1 MTTYK
6 INTEDYNEIVKGINR
21 AQESIDYELGMQ
33 DLADVK
39 RIEGLNTYITN
50 MSNILD
56 TGILTY

>member
-1 MTTYK
+1 MRTYK
-6 INTEDYNEIVKGINR
+6 INEQDYAEIVSNIKR

-39 RIEGLNTYITN
+39 RIEGLNTYISN